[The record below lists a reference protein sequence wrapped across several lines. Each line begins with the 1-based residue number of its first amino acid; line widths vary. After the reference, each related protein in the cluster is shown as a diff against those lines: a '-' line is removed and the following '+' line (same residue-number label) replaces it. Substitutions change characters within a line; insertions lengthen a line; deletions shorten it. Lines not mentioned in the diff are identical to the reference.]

1 MGETMKK
8 LMVIFTVL
16 FSLVFVGN
24 LFAAEVTFLW
34 DANVE
39 PDLAGYRIFEGT
51 VSGTNPKL
59 VADIPCPASDD
70 TCTTYKYIN
79 VPDGTYYWVAYAY
92 DEDGNVSGPS
102 EEISLTIDTVA
113 PGSPQSFT
121 VTITDAKKV
130 SVSVE

>member
-1 MGETMKK
+1 MA
-8 LMVIFTVL
+8 LVILAVL

-24 LFAAEVTFLW
+24 LFAGEVTFEW
-34 DANVE
+34 DANIE

-51 VSGTNPKL
+51 VPGTNPKL
-59 VADIPCPASDD
+59 VADIPCQASDD